1 MRWEVVGEGPGGDSK
16 ARRGLSTAAGWGRP
30 SPLGAGGLSK
40 PSAAGCEAGEAAI
53 YISALTG
60 RAWRPW
66 GSVLLS
72 LGQLVPSLVS
82 AGPLLTSQDCGKNEL
97 QRCCEGPGLPLRW
110 QLSSPSTTLSKTPR
124 GGWLYNTSNTHVL
137 QDPRCT
143 KVQEDWLAPRFPINC
158 LETAS
163 QRREQISREPQ
174 TQMHKRFTLRS
185 IKKNCSG
192 SSKTNPTPLTDP
204 TGLNEWL
211 SLYPTY

>member
-1 MRWEVVGEGPGGDSK
+1 M
-16 ARRGLSTAAGWGRP
+16 
-30 SPLGAGGLSK
+30 
-40 PSAAGCEAGEAAI
+40 I
-53 YISALTG
+53 YIPALMG
-60 RAWRPW
+60 RARRPW

-174 TQMHKRFTLRS
+174 PKCTSVSPLGQSKRTALAPAKQTQLHSLIQLVSTNGCPSTLPTDFISLIEFTQFTLDLARTRKS
-185 IKKNCSG
+185 FICLQQKH
-192 SSKTNPTPLTDP
+192 L
-204 TGLNEWL
+204 
-211 SLYPTY
+211 